1 MTNTTRP
8 PKELIRAYMEHRT
21 HAPVDPPP
29 SAEDIRREL
38 GWHLIPANR
47 QPDAGDQD

>member
-8 PKELIRAYMEHRT
+8 PKELVREYLERRT
-21 HAPVDPPP
+21 HAPQDPPP
-29 SAEDIRREL
+29 SAEEIRRIL

-47 QPDAGDQD
+47 QPDRDERD